1 MRGTKIFTASLFL
14 VAAATCSAATPSY
27 FPLQPGNSWL
37 FRGVSRWFNAEPVT
51 IEVQGTERFRDRDY
65 SRVTFLGRTIY
76 LRATDAGIVSF
87 NAASGEESP
96 WLPFDGAVGVSSPID
111 IEP

>member
-1 MRGTKIFTASLFL
+1 M
-14 VAAATCSAATPSY
+14 
-27 FPLQPGNSWL
+27 
-37 FRGVSRWFNAEPVT
+37 T

-65 SRVTFLGRTIY
+65 SRVSFLGRTIY

-96 WLPFDGAVGVSSPID
+96 WLPFDGAVGVSRPID
-111 IEP
+111 IGPCTKSAKVESRGAKVTTP